1 MEGYEGTLR
10 TIAKSFGIE
19 PDMLECYLHEA
30 LAPMKKAILVDPRWT
45 KLEQLLTHGGTGV
58 FFCLIEKLKPLAAR
72 PRTTSNYVSTLLEGV
87 YASASARGYS
97 AFYYVNHVQLAT
109 PEYFRA
115 ILSNHPE
122 AGALMLIPQQADTLA
137 EVCRE
142 MGRPCFIID
151 YTSEASWPVHV
162 LNFDSYNPVREL
174 THHLIELGHR
184 RIAFI
189 AGLLHYRS
197 AVDRFE
203 GYKAAL
209 KEAGL
214 PLDEDLIGYGN
225 WEMEAGHDLT
235 VEFLRLKD
243 RPTAIVCSNDLTAL
257 GVYNAIH
264 EAGLSIPND
273 ISVTGFDAIPIAGN
287 MNPPLTTVRQ
297 SMTVMAATA
306 TTLLMDVM
314 EGNLKGESVHLHPLE
329 VILRE
334 SIGRA
339 PRRN

>member
-1 MEGYEGTLR
+1 MAAYEGTLR
-10 TIAKSFGIE
+10 TIAKSLGIE

-30 LAPMKKAILVDPRWT
+30 LPPMKKAILIDPRWT

-58 FFCLIEKLKPLAAR
+58 FYCLIEKLKPLAPR
-72 PRTTSNYVSTLLEGV
+72 PRTTSNYVSILLEGV
-87 YASASARGYS
+87 YSAASARGYS
-97 AFYYVNHVQLAT
+97 SLYCVNHVQLAT
-109 PEYFRA
+109 PDYFRA
-115 ILSNHPE
+115 ILSKHPE
-122 AGALMLIPQQADTLA
+122 AGALMLIPQQADTFA
-137 EVCRE
+137 EVCAE
-142 MGRPCFIID
+142 LGRPCFIID
-151 YTSEASWPVHV
+151 YNTDGSLPVHV
-162 LNFDSYNPVREL
+162 LNFDGYTPVRDL
-174 THHLIELGHR
+174 THRLIELGHR

-209 KEAGL
+209 KEANL
-214 PLDEDLIGYGN
+214 PLDPELIGYGN

-235 VEFLRLKD
+235 AAFLRLED

-257 GVYNAIH
+257 GVYQAVN
-264 EAGLSIPND
+264 EAGLSIPDD
-273 ISVTGFDAIPIAGN
+273 ISITGFDDIPMAGN

-314 EGNLKGESVHLHPLE
+314 EGNLEGEGVHLHPLE
-329 VILRE
+329 VILRD
-334 SIGRA
+334 SIGRP
-339 PRRN
+339 PRRH